1 MSNPIEL
8 NRERVSALMDGQLRS
23 QEFAHAVLAAC
34 DDADAQETWDTY
46 HLIGDVLRAGAT
58 AHVQVAPDFVARVQA
73 RLQAEGVAT
82 APVAE
87 AISQRP
93 DAGVVQPMPSRQPA
107 ANTDSFRW
115 KMVAGFA
122 SLAAVAAIGWNS
134 ASTVWAPATAP
145 QLAQLAQAPQAVASP
160 LVAVAVPSMGQ
171 GGGAVMLRD
180 PQLDD
185 ILAAHKQQG
194 GSSALQMPAG
204 FLRNATFEGRT
215 R

>member
-8 NRERVSALMDGQLRS
+8 NRERVSALMDGQLHS
-23 QEFAHAVLAAC
+23 QEFAHAVRAAC
-34 DDADAQETWDTY
+34 DDADAQEAWNTY
-46 HLIGDVLRAGAT
+46 HLIGDVLRAGVAV
-58 AHVQVAPDFVARVQA
+58 HGNVAPDFVARVQT
-73 RLQAEGVAT
+73 RLQAEGVAM

-87 AISQRP
+87 VISQRP
-93 DAGVVQPMPSRQPA
+93 GAGGAEPLPARPPA

-134 ASTVWAPATAP
+134 ASTVSAPTAAP
-145 QLAQLAQAPQAVASP
+145 QLAQAPQTMASP
-160 LVAVAVPSMGQ
+160 LVAVAVPSLGQ
-171 GGGAVMLRD
+171 GGSAVMLRD

-204 FLRNATFEGRT
+204 FLRNATFEERT

>member
-23 QEFAHAVLAAC
+23 QEFADAVRAAC
-34 DDADAQETWDTY
+34 DDADAQESWDTY
-46 HLIGDVLRAGAT
+46 HLIGDVLRAGAAT
-58 AHVQVAPDFVARVQA
+58 HGHASSDFVVRIQT
-73 RLQAEGVAT
+73 RLQAESIALV
-82 APVAE
+82 PVAGAAAE
-87 AISQRP
+87 PGSALQ
-93 DAGVVQPMPSRQPA
+93 APSRQSA
-107 ANTDSFRW
+107 ANNGSFRW

-134 ASTVWAPATAP
+134 ASTVWAPTAAP
-145 QLAQLAQAPQAVASP
+145 QLAQAPAQTQGVASP
-160 LVAVAVPSMGQ
+160 LVAVASPA
-171 GGGAVMLRD
+171 GGAVMLRD
-180 PQLDD
+180 PQLAE

>member
-23 QEFAHAVLAAC
+23 QEFADAVRAAC
-34 DDADAQETWDTY
+34 DDADAQESWDTY
-46 HLIGDVLRAGAT
+46 HLIGDVLRAGAAT
-58 AHVQVAPDFVARVQA
+58 HGDASSDFVARIQT
-73 RLQAEGVAT
+73 RLQAESIALV
-82 APVAE
+82 PVAGAAAE
-87 AISQRP
+87 PGSALQ
-93 DAGVVQPMPSRQPA
+93 APSRQSA
-107 ANTDSFRW
+107 ANNGSFRW

-134 ASTVWAPATAP
+134 ASTVWAPTAAP
-145 QLAQLAQAPQAVASP
+145 QLAQAPAQTQGVASP
-160 LVAVAVPSMGQ
+160 LVAVASSA
-171 GGGAVMLRD
+171 GGAVMLRD
-180 PQLDD
+180 PQLDE

>member
-46 HLIGDVLRAGAT
+46 HLIGDVLRAGAAAHGHT
-58 AHVQVAPDFVARVQA
+58 APNFVARVQA
-73 RLQAEGVAT
+73 CLQAEGIAK

-87 AISQRP
+87 VSSQRP
-93 DAGVVQPMPSRQPA
+93 DSGVVQHMPSRQPA

-122 SLAAVAAIGWNS
+122 SLAAVVAIGWNS
-134 ASTVWAPATAP
+134 ASTVWAPAAAP
-145 QLAQLAQAPQAVASP
+145 QLAQAPQAVASP

-180 PQLDD
+180 PELDD

-194 GSSALQMPAG
+194 DSSALQMPAG
-204 FLRNATFEGRT
+204 FLRNATFDGRT

>member
-8 NRERVSALMDGQLRS
+8 NRERVSALMDGQLHS

-87 AISQRP
+87 GISQRP

-145 QLAQLAQAPQAVASP
+145 QLAQAPKVVASP

>member
-1 MSNPIEL
+1 MSNPIEQ

-46 HLIGDVLRAGAT
+46 HLIGDVLRAGAA
-58 AHVQVAPDFVARVQA
+58 AHVHTAPDFAARVQA
-73 RLQAEGVAT
+73 RLQAEGVAKV
-82 APVAE
+82 PVAE
-87 AISQRP
+87 VTSQGP
-93 DAGVVQPMPSRQPA
+93 ASGVVQPLSSRQQA

-134 ASTVWAPATAP
+134 ASTVWAPTAAP
-145 QLAQLAQAPQAVASP
+145 QLAQAPQSVASP

-204 FLRNATFEGRT
+204 FLRNATFEGHT

>member
-23 QEFAHAVLAAC
+23 QEFADAVRAAC
-34 DDADAQETWDTY
+34 DDADAQESWDTY
-46 HLIGDVLRAGAT
+46 HLIGDVLRAGAAT
-58 AHVQVAPDFVARVQA
+58 HGHASSDFVARLQA
-73 RLQAEGVAT
+73 RLQAESIALV
-82 APVAE
+82 PVTDADAAAE
-87 AISQRP
+87 PGSALQ
-93 DAGVVQPMPSRQPA
+93 APSRQSA
-107 ANTDSFRW
+107 ANNGSFRW

-134 ASTVWAPATAP
+134 ASIVWAPTAAP
-145 QLAQLAQAPQAVASP
+145 QLAQAPAQTQGVASP
-160 LVAVAVPSMGQ
+160 LVAVASSA
-171 GGGAVMLRD
+171 GGAVMLRD
-180 PQLDD
+180 PQLDE

>member
-34 DDADAQETWDTY
+34 DDADAQEAWDTY
-46 HLIGDVLRAGAT
+46 HLIGDVLRAGAA
-58 AHVQVAPDFVARVQA
+58 AHGHTAPDFVARVQT
-73 RLQAEGVAT
+73 RLQAEGIAK
-82 APVAE
+82 APAAE
-87 AISQRP
+87 VISQRP
-93 DAGVVQPMPSRQPA
+93 DSGVVQHMPSRQPA

-122 SLAAVAAIGWNS
+122 SLAAVVAIGWNS
-134 ASTVWAPATAP
+134 ASTVWAPAAAP
-145 QLAQLAQAPQAVASP
+145 QLAQAPQAVASP

-194 GSSALQMPAG
+194 DSSALQMPAG
-204 FLRNATFEGRT
+204 FLRNATFDGRT

>member
-23 QEFAHAVLAAC
+23 QEFAHAVLVAC
-34 DDADAQETWDTY
+34 DDVDAQETWDTY
-46 HLIGDVLRAGAT
+46 HLIGDVLRAGVA

-82 APVAE
+82 APAAE

-145 QLAQLAQAPQAVASP
+145 QLAQAPKVVASP

>member
-46 HLIGDVLRAGAT
+46 HLIGDVLRVGAA
-58 AHVQVAPDFVARVQA
+58 AHVHAAPDFVARVQA

-87 AISQRP
+87 GISQRP

-145 QLAQLAQAPQAVASP
+145 QLAQAPQAVASS